1 MMLVVV
7 VVVDSLRS
15 GRGGKN
21 GQSFT
26 FFTGENHERALA
38 GEFARV
44 LRESGYDSEPL
55 KVFPMS
61 VKKKEHSAY
70 GAFFRDDIQAPT
82 GPQKIKF

>member
-1 MMLVVV
+1 ML
-7 VVVDSLRS
+7 LRIGRDTNGLDS
-15 GRGGKN
+15 GRGGKC
-21 GQSFT
+21 GDSYT

-44 LRESGYDSEPL
+44 LREGGFDTEPL
-55 KVFPMS
+55 RRFPMT

-70 GAFFRDDIQAPT
+70 GAFYRDDVVTPA